1 MTRIC
6 ERCLNPDINVLE
18 LEVFGRCF
26 PNRRLKTDPL
36 FNDTD
41 KLGTINLYFRNIES
55 AQKGIKVYADGVY
68 LETVF
73 PNNGDTV
80 ITFNSD
86 YKSFEFEDMTIKRRN
101 IKFEFIGGIDNI
113 SELSFFY
120 IGFFDGIDTSFNR
133 LTNIEKFTIYSSTG
147 RVEKEIYGDDILTQ
161 YNDLGISNLKPLLNF
176 TNLTQLRL
184 HSVFKDSS
192 LSRNN
197 LPLWIFNMPSL
208 LSLTYGGD
216 LSNLFTQKEYNN
228 FDKLPLLESL
238 EYFESSHTRLS
249 HLSIPDNWKSNRLKG
264 VKLNGFSGSFKS
276 IDYLINQYTVE
287 QFTYQSE
294 NIGDPTND
302 NEWFSVEPYS
312 VLETLTVL
320 TFNGTGL
327 NDPSKLPKNLER
339 AVKLKYLTFG
349 YPTNNICLLSTTE
362 QVTAWWSSWYPFIVA
377 NASMDEYAPDQ
388 KFRGITF
395 DFRGGVVDT
404 PIEAPNGY
412 IQGSSNGTPTTLG
425 QQIFVLSNQYDHVNS
440 YTTQL

>member
-1 MTRIC
+1 MVRIC
-6 ERCLNPDINVLE
+6 DRCLNPEINVLE
-18 LEVFGRCF
+18 IEVLGRCF

-36 FNDTD
+36 FDNAD
-41 KLGTINLYFRNIES
+41 KLGTMNLYFKNIES
-55 AQKGIKVYADGVY
+55 AQKGVKIYVDGVY
-68 LETVF
+68 LEKVF

-80 ITFNSD
+80 ITFNSN
-86 YKSFEFEDMTIKRRN
+86 YKSFEFEDMAIKRRN

-120 IGFFDGIDTSFNR
+120 IGFFDGINNSFNR
-133 LTNIEKFTIYSSTG
+133 LINIEKFTMYSSKG
-147 RVEKEIYGDDILTQ
+147 RVEKEIYDDDILNQ
-161 YNDLGISNLKPLLNF
+161 YNDLGISNLKPLLSF

-208 LSLTYGGD
+208 LSLTYGGG
-216 LSNLFTQKEYNN
+216 LSNIFTQKEYNN
-228 FDKLPLLESL
+228 FDKLPLLERL

-264 VKLNGFSGSFKS
+264 IKLNGFSGSFKS

-302 NEWFSVEPYS
+302 NEWFSIEPYS
-312 VLETLTVL
+312 VLESLTIL

-339 AVKLKYLTFG
+339 AINLKYLTFG
-349 YPTNNICLLSTTE
+349 YLTNSICLLSTTE
-362 QVTAWWSSWYPFIVA
+362 QVISWWSSWYPFIVA
-377 NASMDEYAPDQ
+377 NASMDPNAADQ

-395 DFRGGVVDT
+395 DFRGGSIASAYVS
-404 PIEAPNGY
+404 PNGFVL
-412 IQGSSNGTPTTLG
+412 GSSNGTPTTLG
-425 QQIFVLSNQYDHVNS
+425 QKIWVLDNQYGHHNS
-440 YTTQL
+440 YTP